1 VKEGRNWLV
10 KLMFSARGP
19 AATKNNNQN
28 RGATPAKL
36 ANYSQV
42 VPFSTLISQL
52 LHNLYDIESVSCPT
66 LVKNLNISKYKKSIV
81 K

>member
-1 VKEGRNWLV
+1 MKEGRNWLV
-10 KLMFSARGP
+10 ELMFSARSP
-19 AATKNNNQN
+19 AATKNNNQK

-52 LHNLYDIESVSCPT
+52 LHNIYDIESVSCPT
-66 LVKNLNISKYKKSIV
+66 PVKTLNISNIRKV
-81 K
+81 